1 MQNNK
6 TLHIPYESGI
16 FSICRRF
23 KNTRSTKLRKLSS
36 AVIYVLLH
44 HYLCKLPRLRLCAVG
59 RGSLVSD
66 WL

>member
-23 KNTRSTKLRKLSS
+23 KNTRSTELRKLSI

-44 HYLCKLPRLRLCAVG
+44 HYFLRVSGLKSCAVG
-59 RGSLVSD
+59 RGLLASR
-66 WL
+66 

>member
-6 TLHIPYESGI
+6 TLHIPYEPGI

-23 KNTRSTKLRKLSS
+23 KNTRSTELRKLSI

-44 HYLCKLPRLRLCAVG
+44 HYF
-59 RGSLVSD
+59 
-66 WL
+66 

>member
-1 MQNNK
+1 MSQ
-6 TLHIPYESGI
+6 P
-16 FSICRRF
+16 RRISPLIRTF
-23 KNTRSTKLRKLSS
+23 LKNTRSTKLRKLSS

-44 HYLCKLPRLRLCAVG
+44 HYLCKLPGLRLCAVG